1 METERSYAQRWRVLL
16 ALIAIVLCLQFSLIV
31 PAGAVTHIMSRYGL
45 DGMEFTMV
53 MSIPY
58 LSGVLLGIPMG
69 VLADRYGIG
78 RIILFGQSVP
88 LIGAIW
94 RLVSGESFLLL
105 MISTALMGLSNATLN
120 SNSTKVVRLW
130 FPGRTNPLAMGL
142 YLGGFTM
149 GAALALFFGTR
160 ASSVE
165 ECWWF
170 GALLLGLSIIA
181 WLVLYRRHPDGEGG
195 VKESVLEHLGVVL
208 RNKYV
213 WGISLT
219 AFVSFAMTGIN
230 ANYMVAAMIALAG
243 DPSATVETGNISTVN
258 TLLICVISIFG
269 GQLVIARF
277 QRMRVPMA
285 ICLIGTALISVVWMY
300 FPFGV
305 ITWVA
310 MCAMPFFE
318 ALIPPMIKSL
328 PALIPGV
335 KKEHLGA
342 VGGVQSTFQN
352 LGNFLVVSYIVA
364 PIATAVDPS
373 AGVGFYRVIYIS
385 AAVMCVLVF
394 LGFLM
399 FPNVR
404 TTVEGKR
411 RDDVAA

>member
-78 RIILFGQSVP
+78 RIILFGQSVA

-165 ECWWF
+165 ECW
-170 GALLLGLSIIA
+170 
-181 WLVLYRRHPDGEGG
+181 
-195 VKESVLEHLGVVL
+195 
-208 RNKYV
+208 
-213 WGISLT
+213 
-219 AFVSFAMTGIN
+219 
-230 ANYMVAAMIALAG
+230 
-243 DPSATVETGNISTVN
+243 
-258 TLLICVISIFG
+258 
-269 GQLVIARF
+269 
-277 QRMRVPMA
+277 
-285 ICLIGTALISVVWMY
+285 
-300 FPFGV
+300 
-305 ITWVA
+305 
-310 MCAMPFFE
+310 
-318 ALIPPMIKSL
+318 
-328 PALIPGV
+328 
-335 KKEHLGA
+335 
-342 VGGVQSTFQN
+342 
-352 LGNFLVVSYIVA
+352 
-364 PIATAVDPS
+364 
-373 AGVGFYRVIYIS
+373 
-385 AAVMCVLVF
+385 
-394 LGFLM
+394 
-399 FPNVR
+399 
-404 TTVEGKR
+404 
-411 RDDVAA
+411 